1 MVFLHNIYKLVQS
14 KLGMDYDK
22 FGIIITIIIVGVLV
36 VYALTQETGIVDIPP
51 LFSSEVET
59 TISSGNTFSESDS
72 AYYEWCYKMGLE
84 C

>member
-1 MVFLHNIYKLVQS
+1 MDFLRNIYKLVVF
-14 KLGMDYDK
+14 KRNMDYDK
-22 FGIIITIIIVGVLV
+22 FGIIITIILVSVLV
-36 VYALTQETGIVDIPP
+36 VYAITQETGIVDIPP

-59 TISSGNTFSESDS
+59 SISSGNTFSESDS